1 MKKWLLVLAAVLL
14 IVAGCA
20 QDNGGNTGNN
30 AAQNQ
35 NAEQTTRLRTGLMNS
50 PNSRHKWKK

>member
-14 IVAGCA
+14 IFVAGCA

-35 NAEQTTRLRTGLMNS
+35 NAETNNEAENGANEQS
-50 PNSRHKWKK
+50 EQPAQV